1 MTRTPPVE
9 STESAKELYRDSLA
23 AVERTLDK
31 ARRQVSRV
39 STSAASSVRSFANER
54 PLHFVGIV
62 AGISLLT
69 GVALRVWR
77 SKRYA

>member
-9 STESAKELYRDSLA
+9 STESAKEIYRDSLA
-23 AVERTLDK
+23 AVERALDR
-31 ARRQVSRV
+31 ARRQVSDA
-39 STSAASSVRSFANER
+39 SSSAAQSLRTFANER

-69 GVALRVWR
+69 GVALRIWR
-77 SKRYA
+77 SKHYA